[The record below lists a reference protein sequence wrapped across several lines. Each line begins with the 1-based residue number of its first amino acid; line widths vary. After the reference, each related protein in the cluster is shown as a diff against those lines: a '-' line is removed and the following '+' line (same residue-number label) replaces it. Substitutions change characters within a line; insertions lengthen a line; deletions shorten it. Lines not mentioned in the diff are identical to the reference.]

1 MNYTPQPIDTKTV
14 ELSPEL
20 NELTERLAENV
31 HDVWA
36 QGRIKDGWSYGPI
49 RNDANKTTPCLVPYN
64 ELPDSEKEYDRQ
76 TAQNTLKAILALG
89 FQILPPDGIFDDISS
104 SHEKRGC
111 NFPPE

>member
-1 MNYTPQPIDTKTV
+1 MNYTPQPIDTKAV

-36 QGRIKDGWSYGPI
+36 QGRMNDGWSYGPI
-49 RNDANKTTPCLVPYN
+49 RNDENKTHPCLVFYE
-64 ELPDSEKEYDRQ
+64 ELPDSEKEYDRH

-89 FQILPPDGIFDDISS
+89 FRILPPD
-104 SHEKRGC
+104 KRSDNKKG
-111 NFPPE
+111 